1 LGPALTV
8 LQPEQ
13 QLVVSNLINT
23 SHRPARSI
31 TISLARL
38 AIGTLSLS
46 CGLREGAIGPAPT
59 HDAGA
64 KADARASGGGLGG
77 APAHD
82 AGATISGTG
91 GATGAGGATGGGGA
105 RGTGGATGATAAG
118 GARDAGTTG
127 GAAGAPARDGGVSVG
142 TGGATVPD
150 AGTVSGYTMVFS
162 DEFNGTSLDRTKW
175 CTRYVYGGGAPLQI
189 PDTGCT
195 GPDGFAGTLDFLN
208 DEQQRYVDTNTKGE
222 AMHVESA
229 GTLKM
234 RATKTRT
241 DTYASYESSMI
252 RSKVQF
258 KPSATTSYYILSRV
272 RLPNVKGTWPAMWF
286 SCGFGATSQI
296 MWPPEVDIFE
306 GALNMVE
313 DNPNMIRMGSQVKG
327 GKQTSTGA
335 MDITYSSPTY
345 DRTWNN
351 YFAPA
356 PDTLRG
362 VWVNIGATWS
372 ANAVCYYVNG
382 LQTMCENYHWTDDAG
397 NPANTASLLLNLAI
411 GGAWAGRHGIDDVSF
426 PATFEADYVH
436 VYSFAGLTPPGTLP
450 Q

>member
-1 LGPALTV
+1 LGRALNV

-13 QLVVSNLINT
+13 QLVVSNLTNT
-23 SHRPARSI
+23 LYRPFRSI
-31 TISLARL
+31 SIGIAQL

-46 CGLREGAIGPAPT
+46 CGLREGSIGPAPT
-59 HDAGA
+59 HDPGP
-64 KADARASGGGLGG
+64 KSDARASGGGSGG

-82 AGATISGTG
+82 AGATIPGTG
-91 GATGAGGATGGGGA
+91 GATGAGGAKGA
-105 RGTGGATGATAAG
+105 GGATGAG

-127 GAAGAPARDGGVSVG
+127 GAAGAPARDAGAGTG
-142 TGGATVPD
+142 TGGTTGSGGATATD
-150 AGTVSGYTMVFS
+150 AGTVAGYTMVFS

-175 CTRYVYGGGAPLQI
+175 CTRYVYGGGAALQF

-252 RSKVQF
+252 RSKLQF
-258 KPSATTSYYILSRV
+258 KPSTATSYYILSRV

-286 SCGFGATSQI
+286 SCGFGTTSTI

-351 YFAPA
+351 YFATA

-362 VWVNIGATWS
+362 VWVNIGATWT

-411 GGAWAGRHGIDDVSF
+411 GGAWAGRHGIDDASF

-436 VYSFAGLTPPGTLP
+436 VYSFAGQTPPGTLP